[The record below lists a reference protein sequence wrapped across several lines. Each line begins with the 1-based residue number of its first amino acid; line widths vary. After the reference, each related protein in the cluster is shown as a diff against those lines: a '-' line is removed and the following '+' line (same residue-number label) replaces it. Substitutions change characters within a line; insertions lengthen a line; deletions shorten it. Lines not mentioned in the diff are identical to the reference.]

1 MDGGR
6 VLAAIETV
14 VAQTRAKDPLRG
26 ENLAL
31 LAWPGGGEPRERLGA
46 EGFDLISMSCPL
58 GALAGDA
65 AAGRERETV
74 FLALYFRTERFVQGL
89 LPIAAPHSHLFRV
102 LTSTLPKHAVRTVRM
117 RSPDHELLSDLF
129 AQEAVTCA
137 ERRDGWEQV
146 AEALGF
152 AITAAVSPALPEEE
166 PATAEETLAMIL
178 SDIAA
183 RPESVT
189 LADLAQ
195 RYSYSQSH
203 LSELIHERCGR
214 TFGELVREQRMGR
227 AAMLLRATSL
237 SVAEVARRVGYA
249 GTSNF
254 YRAFREQHG
263 CSPAEL
269 RAASRSG
276 K

>member
-14 VAQTRAKDPLRG
+14 VARTRAKDPLRG

-31 LAWPGGGEPRERLGA
+31 LAWPGGEEPRERLGA

-74 FLALYFRTERFVQGL
+74 FLALYFRAERFVQGL
-89 LPIAAPHSHLFRV
+89 LPIAAPRSHLFRV
-102 LTSTLPKHAVRTVRM
+102 LTSTHAIQTVRM
-117 RSPDHELLSDLF
+117 TSPDHELLSDLF

-166 PATAEETLAMIL
+166 PASAEETLAVIL

-189 LADLAQ
+189 LADLAE
-195 RYSYSQSH
+195 RYSYSQSY
-203 LSELIHERCGR
+203 LSELIHERCGK
-214 TFGELVREQRMGR
+214 TFGELVREQRMER

-237 SVAEVARRVGYA
+237 PVAEVARRVGYA

>member
-14 VAQTRAKDPLRG
+14 VARTRAKDPLRS

-31 LAWPGGGEPRERLGA
+31 LAWPGGEEPRERLGA
-46 EGFDLISMSCPL
+46 EGFDLISMSCPF
-58 GALAGDA
+58 GALAGKA

-74 FLALYFRTERFVQGL
+74 FLALYFRAERFVQGL
-89 LPIAAPHSHLFRV
+89 LPIAAPRSHLFRV
-102 LTSTLPKHAVRTVRM
+102 LTSTHAIQTVRM
-117 RSPDHELLSDLF
+117 TSPDHELLSDLF

-166 PATAEETLAMIL
+166 PASAEETLAVIL

-189 LADLAQ
+189 LADLAE
-195 RYSYSQSH
+195 RYSYSQSY
-203 LSELIHERCGR
+203 LSELIHERCGK
-214 TFGELVREQRMGR
+214 TFGELVREQRMER

-237 SVAEVARRVGYA
+237 PVAEVARRVGYA

-254 YRAFREQHG
+254 YRAFRDQNG

>member
-1 MDGGR
+1 MGGVR

-14 VAQTRAKDPLRG
+14 VARTRAKDPLRG

-31 LAWPGGGEPRERLGA
+31 LAWPGG
-46 EGFDLISMSCPL
+46 
-58 GALAGDA
+58 
-65 AAGRERETV
+65 
-74 FLALYFRTERFVQGL
+74 
-89 LPIAAPHSHLFRV
+89 
-102 LTSTLPKHAVRTVRM
+102 
-117 RSPDHELLSDLF
+117 
-129 AQEAVTCA
+129 
-137 ERRDGWEQV
+137 
-146 AEALGF
+146 
-152 AITAAVSPALPEEE
+152 EE
-166 PATAEETLAMIL
+166 PATAEETLAVIL

-189 LADLAQ
+189 LADLAE
-195 RYSYSQSH
+195 RYSYSQSY

-214 TFGELVREQRMGR
+214 TFGELVREQRMER

-237 SVAEVARRVGYA
+237 PVAEVARRVGYA

-254 YRAFREQHG
+254 YRAFREQYG

-269 RAASRSG
+269 RVASRSG

>member
-1 MDGGR
+1 MDGVR

-14 VAQTRAKDPLRG
+14 VARTRAKDPLRG

-31 LAWPGGGEPRERLGA
+31 LAWP
-46 EGFDLISMSCPL
+46 
-58 GALAGDA
+58 
-65 AAGRERETV
+65 
-74 FLALYFRTERFVQGL
+74 
-89 LPIAAPHSHLFRV
+89 
-102 LTSTLPKHAVRTVRM
+102 
-117 RSPDHELLSDLF
+117 
-129 AQEAVTCA
+129 
-137 ERRDGWEQV
+137 DG
-146 AEALGF
+146 
-152 AITAAVSPALPEEE
+152 EE
-166 PATAEETLAMIL
+166 PATAEETLAVIL

-195 RYSYSQSH
+195 RYSYSQSY

-214 TFGELVREQRMGR
+214 TFGELVREQRMER

-237 SVAEVARRVGYA
+237 PVAEVARRVGYA

-254 YRAFREQHG
+254 YRAFREQYG

-269 RAASRSG
+269 RTASHSGNRPSSGRAARSCAPGPPLPEKLIRPLDCVDSVFPVGNFARPAKGGLISGHSASRPRG
-276 K
+276 RGGAPAPCPEQTRAQGPRNLT